1 MFTRHVT
8 LIVAISALLGWLL
21 TMLFGDVS
29 WLAELMMLLK
39 VTFLN
44 ALRLIIGP
52 LIFFSLIT
60 GILSL
65 GDRDPAADRTPP
77 GHDSDRRQRGGR
89 PDRLSGGQAVRRG

>member
-1 MFTRHVT
+1 
-8 LIVAISALLGWLL
+8 
-21 TMLFGDVS
+21 MLFGDVS

-65 GDRDPAADRTPP
+65 GDR
-77 GHDSDRRQRGGR
+77 GSWC
-89 PDRLSGGQAVRRG
+89 

>member
-1 MFTRHVT
+1 
-8 LIVAISALLGWLL
+8 
-21 TMLFGDVS
+21 
-29 WLAELMMLLK
+29 MLLK

-77 GHDSDRRQRGGR
+77 GHDLDRPNVEGDLIGCLVAKPFAAGDASRGTTGVR
-89 PDRLSGGQAVRRG
+89 PSGMTPSGMTQ